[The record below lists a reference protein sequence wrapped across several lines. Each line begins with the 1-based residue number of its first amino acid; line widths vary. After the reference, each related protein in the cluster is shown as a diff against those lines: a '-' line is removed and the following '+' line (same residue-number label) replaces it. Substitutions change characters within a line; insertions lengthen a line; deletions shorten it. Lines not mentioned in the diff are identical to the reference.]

1 MHLMLKISSSFS
13 LQKEG
18 KEIYFGS
25 SFLLFEVDYQ
35 DFFFFSS
42 TSWQLTRGL
51 RGFGLDIFF
60 SFIVLARKFWVSF
73 SSCER
78 LGFLL
83 PCTLRSSRVCF
94 LFFSLLQSF
103 GFGFLLSLRS
113 YLPTTILSLHS
124 LLPQVK
130 TCSRK
135 SSNLKQI
142 LHI

>member
-78 LGFLL
+78 LGFLF

-103 GFGFLLSLRS
+103 GFGFLLWFLLSLRS
-113 YLPTTILSLHS
+113 SSPRRRTLYIGGIEGNGFCYLAHWLW
-124 LLPQVK
+124 K
-130 TCSRK
+130 G
-135 SSNLKQI
+135 
-142 LHI
+142 